1 MNKTYCIVTTTS
13 RRVCVNV
20 QSYMFYITYL
30 NSSVKH
36 GNECCTAYLRYL
48 TIEATKLR
56 PATWS
61 YIFINYNPPSCN
73 FTSKGFHR
81 RTSLGCFNYSL

>member
-13 RRVCVNV
+13 HRACVNV

-36 GNECCTAYLRYL
+36 CNECCTAYLRYL
-48 TIEATKLR
+48 TVEATKLR
-56 PATWS
+56 PETWS
-61 YIFINYNPPSCN
+61 FFYKLQSSILQLYFKRISPQD
-73 FTSKGFHR
+73 FVRVF
-81 RTSLGCFNYSL
+81 